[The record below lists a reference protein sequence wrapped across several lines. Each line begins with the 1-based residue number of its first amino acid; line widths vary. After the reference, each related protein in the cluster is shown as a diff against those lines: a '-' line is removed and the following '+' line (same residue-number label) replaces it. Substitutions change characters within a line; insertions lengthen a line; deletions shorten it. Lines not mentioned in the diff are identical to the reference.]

1 MQWPLGWLSDRADR
15 RYVIAGLAAGTSLVS
30 LLILWASAQGA
41 SLLILWSFA
50 AWGGMAL
57 CIYSVCV
64 AHACDIVDPGQIV
77 STVGTLLFSWA
88 TGVTIGPLLGAAAME
103 VMGPP
108 GLFIYATLA
117 SLGLAAFITVRIIR
131 VQRTPA
137 KGGFADIAP
146 SSSASAGLTPRAE
159 LDPDPDQ
166 GLAEATGQKDVSA
179 ATRVETSP

>member
-1 MQWPLGWLSDRADR
+1 
-15 RYVIAGLAAGTSLVS
+15 
-30 LLILWASAQGA
+30 
-41 SLLILWSFA
+41 
-50 AWGGMAL
+50 
-57 CIYSVCV
+57 
-64 AHACDIVDPGQIV
+64 
-77 STVGTLLFSWA
+77 
-88 TGVTIGPLLGAAAME
+88 ME

-108 GLFIYATLA
+108 GLFIYSGLA

-159 LDPDPDQ
+159 LGPDHDQ
-166 GLAEATGQKDVSA
+166 GVAEASGQEDVSA